1 MNAQT
6 AQSRPAESYDLFDG
20 FIRYGTETPTVP
32 ITESQARNIPLLGTN
47 PSPSSRHFIESNTK
61 SVDLAHLKQDCV
73 VPVFSKDNEVTVSH
87 QNLIETVW
95 SAAHKQF
102 PCEVIDQPE
111 IRVSHIVKGRI
122 PEAIH
127 KPVGQLLESDK
138 TIYYERMM
146 FCFEIPSVY
155 EEIEGNRLNLSVGG
169 VRAYNHENLY
179 SKKTAEKFRVFIGFK
194 NLVCCNLCVS
204 TDGYQNELR
213 AMSVQDLFDATLR
226 LFLSY
231 DAERHVKRMSAMR
244 EQYLTE
250 RQFAQLIG
258 KTRLYQYLPQT
269 ERKGLPAMEF
279 TDSHINA
286 VAKAY
291 YCDEHFSRGNDSAID
306 LWRVYNLFTGANK
319 SSYIDTFLDRS
330 LNAIRLIEG
339 IGKAIEGDARYG
351 WFIE

>member
-87 QNLIETVW
+87 QNFIETVW

-231 DAERHVKRMSAMR
+231 DAERHVKLMAAMQER
-244 EQYLTE
+244 HLTE
-250 RQFAQLIG
+250 HQFAQLIG
-258 KTRLYQYLPQT
+258 KTRLYQYLPTAEKRQ
-269 ERKGLPAMEF
+269 LPAVEF
-279 TDSHINA
+279 TDCHINA

-291 YCDEHFSRGNDSAID
+291 YTDENFSRGDNPEID

-330 LNAIRLIEG
+330 LNATELITG
-339 IGKAIEGDARYG
+339 IGKAIEGDAQYR
-351 WFIE
+351 WFVE

>member
-6 AQSRPAESYDLFDG
+6 AQARPAESYSLFDG
-20 FIRYGTETPTVP
+20 FARYGTETPTVP
-32 ITESQARNIPLLGTN
+32 ITESQVRNIPLLGTN
-47 PSPSSRHFIESNTK
+47 PSPSSRCFIESNTK
-61 SVDLAHLKQDCV
+61 SVGLAHLKQDCV

-87 QNLIETVW
+87 QNFIETVW

-204 TDGYQNELR
+204 TDGYQSELR
-213 AMSVQDLFDATLR
+213 AMSVQDVRCDLAFVSVLRCRAPCKADVGHAGTIPDRTPVRPTDREDAAV
-226 LFLSY
+226 S
-231 DAERHVKRMSAMR
+231 VSASNG
-244 EQYLTE
+244 TE
-250 RQFAQLIG
+250 RA
-258 KTRLYQYLPQT
+258 
-269 ERKGLPAMEF
+269 
-279 TDSHINA
+279 
-286 VAKAY
+286 
-291 YCDEHFSRGNDSAID
+291 SRNG
-306 LWRVYNLFTGANK
+306 VYRQPHQCGG
-319 SSYIDTFLDRS
+319 
-330 LNAIRLIEG
+330 EG
-339 IGKAIEGDARYG
+339 VLLR
-351 WFIE
+351 

>member
-61 SVDLAHLKQDCV
+61 SVGLAHLKQDCV

-87 QNLIETVW
+87 QNFIETVW

-146 FCFEIPSVY
+146 FCFEIRGDRGKPPES
-155 EEIEGNRLNLSVGG
+155 
-169 VRAYNHENLY
+169 
-179 SKKTAEKFRVFIGFK
+179 FR
-194 NLVCCNLCVS
+194 
-204 TDGYQNELR
+204 R
-213 AMSVQDLFDATLR
+213 R
-226 LFLSY
+226 
-231 DAERHVKRMSAMR
+231 
-244 EQYLTE
+244 
-250 RQFAQLIG
+250 
-258 KTRLYQYLPQT
+258 
-269 ERKGLPAMEF
+269 RKGL
-279 TDSHINA
+279 
-286 VAKAY
+286 
-291 YCDEHFSRGNDSAID
+291 
-306 LWRVYNLFTGANK
+306 
-319 SSYIDTFLDRS
+319 
-330 LNAIRLIEG
+330 
-339 IGKAIEGDARYG
+339 
-351 WFIE
+351 